1 VDRRAFLATLTGG
14 LLAAPLAADAQPAGK
29 VVYRIGWLT
38 PAVMEVPTRSQR
50 EALRALGYVEGQ
62 AVAFEAR
69 SAEDD
74 LDRLPRLA
82 AELVHSRVD
91 VIVAVSPPAI
101 LAARQATDT
110 IPIVM
115 AYWGAG
121 GLIESGIVA
130 NFARPGGNV
139 TGIYMLA
146 AELDAKRLELLLQG
160 VPKAGKVGVLDPQA
174 AGFTL
179 LEVQGVAKARGV
191 KLHVTTV
198 SRSRDGYQRAFDSM
212 AKAHVEALLVPSF
225 PRFFKDA
232 PLIIELAARRHIPA
246 VYEWPSMAE
255 GGGLMAY
262 GPTFAELDGRVTSF
276 IDRILKGAKPADMP
290 VIQPT
295 KFELVINLKTAKA
308 LGLTIPP
315 SLLQRADQVIE

>member
-1 VDRRAFLATLTGG
+1 MNRRAFVRAFAGA
-14 LLAAPLAADAQPAGK
+14 LLAAPLAAEGQQVGK
-29 VVYRIGWLT
+29 VYRIGWLT

-62 AVAFEAR
+62 AIAFESR
-69 SAEDD
+69 SAEDH

-82 AELVHSRVD
+82 AELVHSKVD

-130 NFARPGGNV
+130 NFARPGDNV
-139 TGIYMLA
+139 TGVYMLA
-146 AELDAKRLELLLQG
+146 AELDVKRLELLLQA
-160 VPKAGKVGVLDPQA
+160 VPKARKVAVLDLQA
-174 AGFTL
+174 VGFTL
-179 LEVQGVAKARGV
+179 TEVQKVAEARGV
-191 KLHVTTV
+191 QLHVTAV
-198 SRSRDGYQRAFDSM
+198 GSGREGYQRAFDGM
-212 AKAHVEALLVPSF
+212 AKARVEALLVPSF
-225 PRFFKDA
+225 PRYFRDA
-232 PLIIELAARRHIPA
+232 RQILELAAKRRIPA

-255 GGGLMAY
+255 AGGLMAY
-262 GPTFAELDGRVTSF
+262 GPTFAELDGRVAAF
-276 IDRILKGAKPADMP
+276 IDRILKGAKPADLP
-290 VIQPT
+290 VLQPT
-295 KFELVINLKTAKA
+295 KFDLVINAKTAKA

-315 SLLQRADQVIE
+315 SVLQRADQVIE

>member
-1 VDRRAFLATLTGG
+1 VDRRTFIGTLTGG
-14 LLAAPLAADAQPAGK
+14 LLAAPLAVGAQQAGK
-29 VVYRIGWLT
+29 MYRIGWLT

-91 VIVAVSPPAI
+91 IIVAVSPPAI

-146 AELDAKRLELLLQG
+146 AELDVKRLELLLQT
-160 VPKAGKVGVLDPQA
+160 VPKARKVAVLDPQA

-179 LEVQGVAKARGV
+179 TEVQKVAKARGV
-191 KLHVTTV
+191 QLHVTAVGGGREGYRQTF
-198 SRSRDGYQRAFDSM
+198 DGM

-232 PLIIELAARRHIPA
+232 RLIIEFAARRRIPA

-255 GGGLMAY
+255 DGGLMAY
-262 GPTFAELDGRVTSF
+262 GPTFVELDGRVAAF

-308 LGLTIPP
+308 LGLTIPQ
-315 SLLQRADQVIE
+315 SVLGRADEVIQ